1 VNLDHSEDRSDA
13 PPRSPFERWR
23 RTVGLF
29 LGPAVA
35 LLLIVLPMPNLSP
48 EAHRLTAVV
57 ALVIIYWLTEAIPIP
72 ATALLGVS
80 LAVVLG
86 VAPVK
91 TALASFGDPVIF
103 LFVGSFIIARAMQTH
118 GLDRRIAY
126 SLLAHG
132 WVGGSTH
139 RTIWALGLTSWF
151 LSMWM
156 SNTACVAMLF
166 PVALAIARATAE
178 MIQPKESLGE
188 NTPRLRYTTGL
199 LLMLAFS
206 ASIGGI
212 ATPVGSPPNLIGIG
226 LIRDAT
232 QTQIGFL
239 QWMMFGVPVAV
250 ALLVAAY
257 GIILLMFR
265 PEVRR
270 VGGQMELMRQAKQ
283 QLGAWT
289 AGQRNS
295 LVAFGV
301 AVVLWLAP
309 GAVGLWLGA
318 EHSLTKT
325 LEAHLPEGV
334 VALLAALLL
343 FVLPTDW
350 RRREFTMTWER
361 AVKIDWGTVLLFGGG
376 IALGKMIF
384 DTKLA
389 TLIGDKLIAA
399 LGVQTPAALSGAGAL
414 MAVTVTETCS
424 NTASA
429 NIVVPVMIS
438 MAQTLNIAALPPA
451 LAATM
456 AVSMAF
462 MLPISTPPN
471 AIVYGSGAV
480 KFTDMLKAG
489 ILLDLIGFFIVW
501 AISVWWIPR
510 VVMG

>member
-1 VNLDHSEDRSDA
+1 
-13 PPRSPFERWR
+13 
-23 RTVGLF
+23 
-29 LGPAVA
+29 
-35 LLLIVLPMPNLSP
+35 
-48 EAHRLTAVV
+48 
-57 ALVIIYWLTEAIPIP
+57 
-72 ATALLGVS
+72 
-80 LAVVLG
+80 
-86 VAPVK
+86 
-91 TALASFGDPVIF
+91 
-103 LFVGSFIIARAMQTH
+103 
-118 GLDRRIAY
+118 
-126 SLLAHG
+126 
-132 WVGGSTH
+132 
-139 RTIWALGLTSWF
+139 
-151 LSMWM
+151 
-156 SNTACVAMLF
+156 
-166 PVALAIARATAE
+166 
-178 MIQPKESLGE
+178 
-188 NTPRLRYTTGL
+188 
-199 LLMLAFS
+199 
-206 ASIGGI
+206 
-212 ATPVGSPPNLIGIG
+212 
-226 LIRDAT
+226 
-232 QTQIGFL
+232 
-239 QWMMFGVPVAV
+239 
-250 ALLVAAY
+250 
-257 GIILLMFR
+257 
-265 PEVRR
+265 
-270 VGGQMELMRQAKQ
+270 
-283 QLGAWT
+283 
-289 AGQRNS
+289 
-295 LVAFGV
+295 
-301 AVVLWLAP
+301 
-309 GAVGLWLGA
+309 
-318 EHSLTKT
+318 